1 MLRQAALFIEDI
13 FIGYTCNY
21 ELPSGGAICL
31 VDEIV
36 DLRLSSC

>member
-1 MLRQAALFIEDI
+1 VQYKNDFNGII
-13 FIGYTCNY
+13 KCYTCNY